1 MRYLALVALL
11 AFLVVPFTVGCQ
23 KETPKPATPKTAGE
37 KAGAAV
43 EKAGEKVGA
52 AVETAGEKTG
62 EALEKAGEKTGEV
75 VEKAVDA
82 VTPAPAPADAPK

>member
-23 KETPKPATPKTAGE
+23 KDTPK
-37 KAGAAV
+37 KAGDAV
-43 EKAGEKVGA
+43 KK
-52 AVETAGEKTG
+52 AGEKTG
-62 EALEKAGEKTGEV
+62 AALEKAGEKTGEV

>member
-1 MRYLALVALL
+1 MRHLALVALL

-23 KETPKPATPKTAGE
+23 KDTPKKAGDAVKTAGE
-37 KAGAAV
+37 KTGAALEKAGEKTGAAV
-43 EKAGEKVGA
+43 EKAGEKAGA
-52 AVETAGEKTG
+52 
-62 EALEKAGEKTGEV
+62 V